1 MRYVGAYVKII
12 RAWMG
17 IVSST
22 TGKFAKNCHVFRCKV
37 FRANLLFYI
46 EPRCEN
52 ITQNVGGENIFLP
65 LRMFA
70 KCLKTVRGNCR
81 LNSILQACFFLIA
94 N

>member
-22 TGKFAKNCHVFRCKV
+22 TGKFAKNTTFFGKV

-52 ITQNVGGENIFLP
+52 ITRNGEGENILVP
-65 LRMFA
+65 
-70 KCLKTVRGNCR
+70 KNVW
-81 LNSILQACFFLIA
+81 
-94 N
+94 